1 MTTPR
6 PGPPSAWTTAAEALS
21 GLQAIRLIGQTPRL
35 ARTSRGH
42 GAPVV
47 LTPGLGASDVSLL
60 PLRRFLRDKGYH
72 ARSAGLGRITANVPE
87 LGAQLLARTMD
98 VYRQT
103 GHKVTLVGWSM
114 GGILSREVA
123 RERPDLVERVI
134 TFGTPVTGGPAH
146 TALGRGFTA
155 ADRALIDERIQ
166 QRDRVEIRVPVTA
179 IWSRR
184 DGVVS
189 PAACIDHRS
198 PLVEHVEVS
207 STHLGMGIDP
217 DVWRTIVDR
226 LGQVDRQP

>member
-6 PGPPSAWTTAAEALS
+6 PEPPSAWATAAEAFS
-21 GLQAIRLIGQTPRL
+21 GLQVIRLIGQTPRL
-35 ARTSRGH
+35 ARTPRGH
-42 GAPVV
+42 GAPVI

-60 PLRRFLRDKGYH
+60 PLRRFLRDRGYH

-87 LGAQLLARTMD
+87 LAAQLLVRTAN
-98 VYRQT
+98 VQRQT
-103 GHKVTLVGWSM
+103 GRKVTLIGWSM

-146 TALGRGFTA
+146 TALGRGFTD
-155 ADRALIDERIQ
+155 ADRALIDERIE
-166 QRDRVEIRVPVTA
+166 QRSRVEILVPITA
-179 IWSRR
+179 IWSRH

-198 PLVEHVEVS
+198 PRVEHVEVS

-217 DVWRTIVDR
+217 DVWSAIAER
-226 LGQVDRQP
+226 LGQRA